1 MGKNKK
7 KNTKKVKE
15 QKKESYPSE
24 LDFFNDQSEEVK
36 QPAAIEDQKPQL
48 TPQERAD
55 DYRKTQM
62 ENYEHFIADFKD
74 DAITLLEPADFSDKE
89 KELEKIKK
97 QELIKCEKQIKK
109 DINEW
114 EELFAGN
121 ASLSKSSK
129 GLQTLGDKILKIM
142 ESSIKKQL
150 KKGLQSEE
158 YRLLSE

>member
-1 MGKNKK
+1 
-7 KNTKKVKE
+7 
-15 QKKESYPSE
+15 
-24 LDFFNDQSEEVK
+24 
-36 QPAAIEDQKPQL
+36 
-48 TPQERAD
+48 
-55 DYRKTQM
+55 M

-142 ESSIKKQL
+142 DSSIKKQL
-150 KKGLQSEE
+150 KKATQNNSQFVVIIGEE
-158 YRLLSE
+158 EVKNYEVVVKDFDNSKEQKVKQDLLIHYLSGKI